1 MPYQTDR
8 QAGRQTDKAAL
19 MAWQP
24 LKAEGEAD
32 LLVTQSRVWKSHIL
46 AGAETATCA
55 PGLLSFT
62 SRLGRQE
69 AGTEAHT

>member
-1 MPYQTDR
+1 
-8 QAGRQTDKAAL
+8 

-46 AGAETATCA
+46 VGAETATCA